1 MGDWSTIVEI
11 LKGYSTL
18 NSPRLDFLSTIVE
31 ILKGYST
38 LPLPG
43 VPVKS
48 TIVEILKGYSTPISS
63 FILIKC
69 RISFNFIILFVTFPQ
84 FIFE

>member
-1 MGDWSTIVEI
+1 MESTIVEI
-11 LKGYSTL
+11 LKGYSTIFGDKK
-18 NSPRLDFLSTIVE
+18 RAE
-31 ILKGYST
+31 
-38 LPLPG
+38 
-43 VPVKS
+43 S

-69 RISFNFIILFVTFPQ
+69 RISFNFIILFVTFSQ